1 MIRSM
6 TGFARVTGPS
16 KGGWSVEI
24 RSLNHRY
31 FEFSLKVPSSLYGL
45 EDRIR
50 EFCQGQ
56 IRRGKVTLSI
66 SETNPLPFEEVALDE
81 KVLRFY
87 VDALK
92 RIQRRFR
99 LKEEL
104 SVSDLLALPRIF
116 SVEKKAGSPEKLWP
130 SVKHLLEKAVKGLVK
145 AKEQEGRTLAKDL
158 LHRVR
163 KIEESASEIEERIQ
177 SLPRAHFEKLRDRI
191 QELFK
196 EAVKDERLWQE
207 AVLIAERSDVTEERV
222 RLKSHLEL
230 FKRKIT
236 MGDEVGREL
245 DFILQE
251 MNREVNTLGAKA
263 QDVGVSREVVFI
275 KAELEKIREQV
286 QNIE

>member
-1 MIRSM
+1 MIHSM
-6 TGFARVTGPS
+6 TGFARVAGPS
-16 KGGWSVEI
+16 KGGWAAEI

-56 IRRGKVTLSI
+56 IRRGKVTLSL

-87 VDALK
+87 VDAL
-92 RIQRRFR
+92 RRLQRRFR
-99 LKEEL
+99 LKDEL

-116 SVEKKAGSPEKLWP
+116 SVEKKVGSPEKLWP
-130 SVKHLLEKAVKGLVK
+130 SVKRLLERAVEGLVK
-145 AKEQEGRTLAKDL
+145 AKEREGRTLAKDL
-158 LHRVR
+158 LLRIR
-163 KIEESASEIEERIQ
+163 KIEKSVSKVEDRIQ
-177 SLPRAHFEKLRDRI
+177 WLPQEHFEKLRERVR
-191 QELFK
+191 ELFK
-196 EAVKDERLWQE
+196 EAIKDERLWQE
-207 AVLIAERSDVTEERV
+207 AVLVVERSDVTEERV

-230 FKRKIT
+230 FKRKVT
-236 MGDEVGREL
+236 AGGEVGREL

-263 QDVGVSREVVFI
+263 QDVGVSREVVSI